1 MGNGLERL
9 YSQFMNDFK
18 KKCDSF
24 ESELRNETPI
34 DTGDMIR
41 SWRTI
46 QPHQSLRVISNL
58 MPYSAIIARGR
69 VFVGGRWYGSLKG
82 WGKGGVKPL
91 IRKHFER
98 KG

>member
-1 MGNGLERL
+1 MGNGLKTLYER
-9 YSQFMNDFK
+9 FMDDFK
-18 KKCDSF
+18 KRCDSF

-46 QPHQSLRVISNL
+46 QPTREKRVIHNL

-69 VFVGGRWYGSLKG
+69 IFVNGRWYGSLKG
-82 WGKGGVKPL
+82 WGVGGVKPL
-91 IRKHFER
+91 LRKHFEKR
-98 KG
+98 D

>member
-1 MGNGLERL
+1 MGNGLEML
-9 YSQFMNDFK
+9 YKRFMNDFK

-34 DTGDMIR
+34 DTGDMVR

-46 QPHQSLRVISNL
+46 QPHQYKRVISNL

-91 IRKHFER
+91 IREHFEKR
-98 KG
+98 